1 MASNHKFAPHIADIK
16 PVLSRDIDEDL
27 LLEDFHTLVNRF
39 HIPVEEAKRSIIKKY
54 GVRQLVDLRAGERE
68 VNVIVR
74 VSKVKTRKTS
84 IKGRQTTLS
93 FGMLTDGTGEM
104 PFITRSEYK
113 LSVGD
118 VVTISHGSVRKLGG
132 KLTVYISEQSNI
144 VQMDYNKVLLVKK
157 LAELRNGDRNVNL
170 LVQILSSEL
179 KKVGSRYIVTGV
191 LVDESGKLPFTSWGP
206 NLDAGTVVK
215 IGGAYVKSWRGMPT
229 VNISDASSV
238 FELDVEARPD
248 LEGPKMVKIEELK
261 LQEGTYDVVITG
273 DILSVRPGSGLLHR
287 CPECERV
294 TQNDVCRIHN
304 KVRPRYDLRIKAV
317 VDDGTGA
324 TMAVL
329 GKALTERVYGVAMD
343 DIVEAI
349 QRGSSLDAVERDI
362 KRVLTGI
369 SLTIRGNATK
379 RDYDIVFVAQ
389 EATISSGGIDGR
401 ARKINGR
408 LKGLLT

>member
-1 MASNHKFAPHIADIK
+1 M
-16 PVLSRDIDEDL
+16 
-27 LLEDFHTLVNRF
+27 
-39 HIPVEEAKRSIIKKY
+39 
-54 GVRQLVDLRAGERE
+54 
-68 VNVIVR
+68 
-74 VSKVKTRKTS
+74 
-84 IKGRQTTLS
+84 
-93 FGMLTDGTGEM
+93 
-104 PFITRSEYK
+104 
-113 LSVGD
+113 
-118 VVTISHGSVRKLGG
+118 
-132 KLTVYISEQSNI
+132 
-144 VQMDYNKVLLVKK
+144 
-157 LAELRNGDRNVNL
+157 AELRNGDRNVNL

-191 LVDESGKLPFTSWGP
+191 LVDETGKLPFTSWGP
-206 NLDAGTVVK
+206 HLDAGTVVK

-229 VNISDASSV
+229 VNISDTSSV
-238 FELDVEARPD
+238 FEVDVEARPD
-248 LEGPKMVKIEELK
+248 LEAPKMVKIEELK

-294 TQNDVCRIHN
+294 TQNDVCRIHD

-329 GKALTERVYGVAMD
+329 GKELTERVYGVAMD

-349 QRGSSLDAVERDI
+349 QGGSSLDAVERDI
-362 KRVLTGI
+362 KRVLTGL

-389 EATISSGGIDGR
+389 EATIASGGIDGR